1 MVEEPVVNSNH
12 NDILKSSKPF
22 SAHPIKFYRMEW
34 LLDQC
39 EGKYPTVQQKVFLV
53 KGILPLYHKKKKK
66 LRPEFSILGVFLALL
81 TKMSFTTPHY

>member
-66 LRPEFSILGVFLALL
+66 LRPEFSILGVFLALS
-81 TKMSFTTPHY
+81 T